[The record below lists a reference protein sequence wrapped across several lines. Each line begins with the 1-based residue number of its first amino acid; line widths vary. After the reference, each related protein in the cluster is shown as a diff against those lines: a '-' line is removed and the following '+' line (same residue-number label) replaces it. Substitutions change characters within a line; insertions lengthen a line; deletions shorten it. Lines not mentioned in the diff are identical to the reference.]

1 MKSCIHYPA
10 GCPYCNDRQD
20 IMNDKRIAAVN
31 LINDKKWELGSV
43 EHKIVNGFLDILL
56 VILDRLEKRK

>member
-1 MKSCIHYPA
+1 
-10 GCPYCNDRQD
+10 
-20 IMNDKRIAAVN
+20 MNDKRIAAVN

-56 VILDRLEKRK
+56 VILDRLDKRK